1 MENSMAVETIITI
14 SGLTKKFKDVTAVND
29 ISLTVRK
36 GTIFAFLG
44 TNGAGKSTTINMLT
58 TVLQPS
64 AGTARVAGYELG
76 KDDANIRQTI
86 GVVFQQSLLDPLL
99 TVRENLRLRAAFYE
113 LKDTDK
119 RIAELAKLIGLTDF
133 LDRRYGK
140 LSGGQRRRVDIA
152 RALVHKPE
160 LLFLDEPTTGLDPK
174 SREDVW
180 KTIMDLQVTTGLTV
194 FLTTHY
200 MEEAERAD
208 DVYVISKG
216 VIVAHDTPQA
226 LRAKYTTDTLTLVAK
241 NTSTLLAKFD
251 KAKVKATNTND
262 TIIVHTPSPHAALE
276 ILKAYEA
283 DIIDFEFRHGNMDDV
298 FLSLTDR
305 AEETESK

>member
-1 MENSMAVETIITI
+1 MAVETIITI

-113 LKDTDK
+113 LK
-119 RIAELAKLIGLTDF
+119 IPISALPSSQNS
-133 LDRRYGK
+133 LD
-140 LSGGQRRRVDIA
+140 
-152 RALVHKPE
+152 
-160 LLFLDEPTTGLDPK
+160 
-174 SREDVW
+174 
-180 KTIMDLQVTTGLTV
+180 
-194 FLTTHY
+194 
-200 MEEAERAD
+200 
-208 DVYVISKG
+208 
-216 VIVAHDTPQA
+216 
-226 LRAKYTTDTLTLVAK
+226 
-241 NTSTLLAKFD
+241 
-251 KAKVKATNTND
+251 
-262 TIIVHTPSPHAALE
+262 
-276 ILKAYEA
+276 
-283 DIIDFEFRHGNMDDV
+283 
-298 FLSLTDR
+298 
-305 AEETESK
+305 

>member
-99 TVRENLRLRAAFYE
+99 TVRENLRLRAAF
-113 LKDTDK
+113 
-119 RIAELAKLIGLTDF
+119 
-133 LDRRYGK
+133 
-140 LSGGQRRRVDIA
+140 
-152 RALVHKPE
+152 
-160 LLFLDEPTTGLDPK
+160 
-174 SREDVW
+174 
-180 KTIMDLQVTTGLTV
+180 M
-194 FLTTHY
+194 
-200 MEEAERAD
+200 
-208 DVYVISKG
+208 
-216 VIVAHDTPQA
+216 
-226 LRAKYTTDTLTLVAK
+226 
-241 NTSTLLAKFD
+241 N
-251 KAKVKATNTND
+251 
-262 TIIVHTPSPHAALE
+262 
-276 ILKAYEA
+276 
-283 DIIDFEFRHGNMDDV
+283 
-298 FLSLTDR
+298 
-305 AEETESK
+305 